1 MKCTQP
7 NVVSLSPHLTIE
19 RDDGKSYTILIDENR
34 EHMGEEV
41 AKSALTHQSMIIG
54 QDTRPYE
61 EFYHFPHFF
70 DIEEKQ
76 ACVLSLYDLM
86 TVDEE
91 SLQQYAQHQVAKDG
105 SIHINIPDA
114 AGFIKSLLALRFNQ
128 PVKIDTI
135 ALTPGGSTWMLK

>member
-1 MKCTQP
+1 MAPQILPANDSSKEP
-7 NVVSLSPHLTIE
+7 IKRFLKISPPT
-19 RDDGKSYTILIDENR
+19 
-34 EHMGEEV
+34 
-41 AKSALTHQSMIIG
+41 
-54 QDTRPYE
+54 

-105 SIHINIPDA
+105 SIHVNIPDA

-128 PVKIDTI
+128 PIKIDTI